1 MTRVHAIDRHVG
13 QRVRVA
19 RLAKGMSQTGL
30 ADAVGLT
37 FQQIQKYEKGTN
49 RVSASK
55 LFLFA
60 GVLGV
65 DVGYFFA
72 GVEEGTDAHGK
83 VAEPSLRNDLT
94 RVDVAILQNLGEIE
108 NSAVKRRILD
118 LIGYL
123 AARKGRGAEAEAH

>member
-19 RLAKGMSQTGL
+19 RLAKAMSQTGL
-30 ADAVGLT
+30 AEAVGLT

-55 LFLFA
+55 LYLFA

-72 GVEEGTDAHGK
+72 GAEAGTDAQGK
-83 VAEPSLRNDLT
+83 VAEPALRNDLT

-123 AARKGRGAEAEAH
+123 AARRGRGAEAEAH